1 MTQIIHSSKFLQLS
15 YEQNTQT
22 LVVLWL
28 TTSSEMSEDNFK
40 TEIHVITNAV
50 RQTKAIFV
58 LGLTKEMRYTI
69 VPALQEWHNGVL
81 FPAFAEVGVKKL
93 AVVVSN
99 DIFALMS
106 IEQLIED
113 VADAKF
119 ITRYF
124 DEELVARDW
133 LMMS

>member
-1 MTQIIHSSKFLQLS
+1 
-15 YEQNTQT
+15 
-22 LVVLWL
+22 
-28 TTSSEMSEDNFK
+28 
-40 TEIHVITNAV
+40 
-50 RQTKAIFV
+50 
-58 LGLTKEMRYTI
+58 MRYTI